1 MIEVGAQIDD
11 CFDEFQVLKGE
22 IKKLI
27 KEAEEI
33 IEGINNLQGVQMKR
47 TKRQNKEILN
57 VVSLA
62 KEYVNAGYKYGQ
74 AIDMAQRDIRKQEI
88 EKYEKQ

>member
-1 MIEVGAQIDD
+1 
-11 CFDEFQVLKGE
+11 
-22 IKKLI
+22 
-27 KEAEEI
+27 
-33 IEGINNLQGVQMKR
+33 MKR

-62 KEYVNAGYKYGQ
+62 KEYVNAGFKYGK

-88 EKYEKQ
+88 EKYEK